1 MSTTFPHLI
10 LFFLIFI
17 VNVHL
22 IFNFFREPDVH
33 ALQIALFFQQLHKIL
48 QQSSKHT
55 SPWIVCGDFN
65 MHPDFP
71 VYEMLRHG
79 KLFIDSVEKLNPAK
93 WKYPEFVKQ
102 NEVGLLIWYMI
113 FGRLL
118 AKRAS
123 WPVVDPARFL
133 EGARHAAKHTEPSAG
148 YHYQRTVMKAYPV
161 VSQLQFTDMLNKYNF
176 IKYKSQIL
184 LIL

>member
-48 QQSSKHT
+48 PQSSKHT

-65 MHPDFP
+65 MHADFP

-118 AKRAS
+118 AKRAAS
-123 WPVVDPARFL
+123 GGPSKVFRGCSACSQAHRTQRWLPAYCH
-133 EGARHAAKHTEPSAG
+133 ESIPSGFSVAI
-148 YHYQRTVMKAYPV
+148 YRYVE
-161 VSQLQFTDMLNKYNF
+161 
-176 IKYKSQIL
+176 
-184 LIL
+184 